1 MYRRLLIP
9 VAGPNEVEPL
19 IRQAAELLEPDGEIR
34 VVHIIPNRSLPEM
47 TRAWRA
53 STNIVVPAHETG
65 AALDIR
71 VEPDIR
77 SASSATTGILD
88 AAEGSDVDAILLTL
102 SDERRSRSPLMG
114 HTSTALLQHATCD
127 VIIVNRLALLDQNPK
142 KILLPSFSAA
152 PRPKA
157 DVVAQ
162 QLSLRHGGCP
172 IVAFRVLDDEAIAA
186 AGRGGARVR
195 MFGRRRD
202 LVGALV
208 AKVAREGAGLLLLVD
223 DGHQPGGPL
232 LTRTFLEELFQRAP
246 APVMALRSASIGVA
260 LSDAIE

>member
-1 MYRRLLIP
+1 VYRRLMIP
-9 VAGPNEVEPL
+9 VAGPTEVEPL
-19 IRQAAELLEPDGEIR
+19 IRQGAELLEPDGEIR
-34 VVHIIPNRSLPEM
+34 VLHIIPNRSLPEM

-53 STNIVVPAHETG
+53 ATSIVVPAHETG
-65 AALDIR
+65 AALDLR
-71 VEPDIR
+71 VEPEIR

-88 AAEGSDVDAILLTL
+88 VAEGSEVDAILLTL

-127 VIIVNRLALLDQNPK
+127 VIIVNRLALLDRNPK
-142 KILLPSFSAA
+142 KILLPSFSDV

-157 DVVAQ
+157 DDIAH

-172 IVAFRVLDDEAIAA
+172 VVSFRVWEAEAVAA
-186 AGRGGARVR
+186 ASRRVR

-202 LVGALV
+202 LVGAVV

-223 DGHQPGGPL
+223 DGRQPGGPL
-232 LTRTFLEELFQRAP
+232 LTRTFLEDLFRRTP
-246 APVMALRSASIGVA
+246 SPVMALRTASASVPEAGD
-260 LSDAIE
+260 LG

>member
-1 MYRRLLIP
+1 MYRRIMIP
-9 VAGPNEVEPL
+9 VAGPTEVEPL

-34 VVHIIPNRSLPEM
+34 VLHIIPNRSLPEM

-53 STNIVVPAHETG
+53 ATNIVVPAHETG
-65 AALDIR
+65 AALDLR
-71 VEPDIR
+71 VEPEIR
-77 SASSATTGILD
+77 SASGVTSGILD
-88 AAEGSDVDAILLTL
+88 AAEGSEVDALLMTL
-102 SDERRSRSPLMG
+102 GDERRSRSPLMG

-127 VIIVNRLALLDQNPK
+127 VLIVNRLALLDRNPK
-142 KILLPSFSAA
+142 KILLPSFSDA

-157 DVVAQ
+157 EEVAH

-172 IVAFRVLDDEAIAA
+172 VVSFRVWEAEAVAA
-186 AGRGGARVR
+186 AGRVR

-202 LVGALV
+202 LVGAVV

-232 LTRTFLEELFQRAP
+232 LTRTFLEDLFQRAP
-246 APVMALRSASIGVA
+246 SPVMALRSASSGTSDSGEIG
-260 LSDAIE
+260 

>member
-19 IRQAAELLEPDGEIR
+19 IRQGAELLEPDGEIR

-53 STNIVVPAHETG
+53 ATNIVVPAHETG
-65 AALDIR
+65 AALDVR

-77 SASSATTGILD
+77 SAGSATSGILD
-88 AAEGSDVDAILLTL
+88 AAEGSEVDAILLTL

-127 VIIVNRLALLDQNPK
+127 VVIVNRLALLDRHPK
-142 KILLPSFSAA
+142 KILVPAFSDV

-157 DVVAQ
+157 NVVAQ

-172 IVAFRVLDDEAIAA
+172 IVPFRVWDDTDPRG
-186 AGRGGARVR
+186 GRGRV
-195 MFGRRRD
+195 FGRHRD
-202 LVGALV
+202 LVGAVV
-208 AKVAREGAGLLLLVD
+208 AKVAREGSGLLVLVD
-223 DGHQPGGPL
+223 DGHDPSGPL
-232 LTRTFLEELFQRAP
+232 LTRSFLEELFRRAP
-246 APVMALRSASIGVA
+246 SPVMALRASGPMYETA
-260 LSDAIE
+260 GAP